1 MKNMKKGYDE
11 MTGLY
16 TSRYYA
22 KTQARGD
29 EVVVKVCGGYTIM
42 SASQYNVWKKKT
54 KVIVLEHKS
63 PARNA
68 CRTFVD

>member
-1 MKNMKKGYDE
+1 MKNGYDE

-22 KTQARGD
+22 KKAAKGD

-42 SASQYNVWKKKT
+42 TASQYNIWKKQK
-54 KVIVLEHKS
+54 
-63 PARNA
+63 
-68 CRTFVD
+68 

>member
-1 MKNMKKGYDE
+1 MKNMNKGFDE

-22 KTQARGD
+22 KKAALGG

-42 SASQYNVWKKKT
+42 TASQYNISKNQK
-54 KVIVLEHKS
+54 
-63 PARNA
+63 
-68 CRTFVD
+68 